1 MVKKINTKIKN
12 LFILKGK
19 TYFDYRGFLREAFK
33 IKHINKKIIF
43 SIVSK
48 SKKNVIR
55 GLHFQSK
62 NPQDKLIIVLKGKI
76 LDVAIDLR
84 KNSKTFGKHHKVI
97 LSDKN
102 CKSFFIPKGFAHGF
116 LSLEKDTIVLYGCS
130 NYRDKN
136 SEVSIKWNDKDLGVN
151 WGIKNP
157 ILSKKDKNAP
167 SFKIAKRRIK

>member
-1 MVKKINTKIKN
+1 MVKKIKTKIKD

-33 IKHINKKIIF
+33 IKHINKRIIF

-84 KNSKTFGKHHKVI
+84 INSKTFGKHHKVI

-116 LSLEKDTIVLYGCS
+116 
-130 NYRDKN
+130 
-136 SEVSIKWNDKDLGVN
+136 
-151 WGIKNP
+151 
-157 ILSKKDKNAP
+157 
-167 SFKIAKRRIK
+167 